1 MPLIDYDNFS
11 FLSEDQCDQDK
22 KNFHEDDPA
31 NDLDSNF
38 EEDEVTDHRTDFD
51 EYASF
56 FTDYEKYQY
65 DQLRWNGISNTRKYT
80 IVKDKRKGRGEGES
94 QKKVSNSEVDK
105 SAKQDKP
112 KALPKPKKR
121 GMKKTDVP
129 LDQVMDVPKEG
140 EIHFDARGN
149 LWISYNKRN
158 IYVSGKQ
165 TEGLMSV

>member
-1 MPLIDYDNFS
+1 MPLITYDDFS
-11 FLSEDQCDQDK
+11 FLSEDQCDQDE
-22 KNFHEDDPA
+22 KNFQEGDPA

-38 EEDEVTDHRTDFD
+38 EEDEVSDHRTNID

-65 DQLRWNGISNTRKYT
+65 DQLRWNGVPNTRKYT
-80 IVKDKRKGRGEGES
+80 IVKKKRKGRGDEES
-94 QKKVSNSEVDK
+94 QEKNFEVDE
-105 SAKQDKP
+105 SGKQDKP

-121 GMKKTDVP
+121 AMKKTDVP
-129 LDQVMDVPKEG
+129 LDQVVNIPKEG

-149 LWISYNKRN
+149 LWVSHNNKN